1 MSVQKDL
8 VLGGHGLTILP
19 AIAVADDLVRK
30 QFSVAPLTKP
40 TITRTIVLAVP
51 ANRVVRQHVKCAV
64 ELLVQCVKEAT
75 KRGAW
80 LEARWL
86 GP

>member
-1 MSVQKDL
+1 
-8 VLGGHGLTILP
+8 
-19 AIAVADDLVRK
+19 
-30 QFSVAPLTKP
+30 LTKP